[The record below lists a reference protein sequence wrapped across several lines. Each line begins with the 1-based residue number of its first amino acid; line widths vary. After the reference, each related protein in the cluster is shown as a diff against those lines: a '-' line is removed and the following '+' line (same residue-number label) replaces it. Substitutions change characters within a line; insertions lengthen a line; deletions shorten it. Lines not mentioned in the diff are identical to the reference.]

1 MRRYL
6 PYAFAEQGI
15 YMLMTVLKRELAIK
29 QSILLIKTFKE
40 MKDYELIKFKNDQL
54 ELDVKVSP
62 EEDTVW
68 LALDEMA
75 LLFG

>member
-1 MRRYL
+1 
-6 PYAFAEQGI
+6 
-15 YMLMTVLKRELAIK
+15 
-29 QSILLIKTFKE
+29 

-75 LLFG
+75 LLFGRDKSVIKDI